1 MKTVLRYFGNYKLI
15 SILSPLFK
23 LSEAA
28 FELIVPLV
36 IADIIDNGIPS
47 EDSVYIQ
54 KRVLLLLL
62 FAVTGFVCAIFAQYF
77 AAQAAAGISSDVR
90 RDLFN
95 KIERLSVTD
104 YEKLGSSGIVTSLTS
119 DVNQIQAGINLFLRL
134 LLRSPFIVFGA
145 VIMALTISVRMAMIS
160 VVCVLFLGLVVSFN
174 MKSAIPA
181 YKKTREGLDTLAAH
195 AGNGLTGVRVI
206 RGYNRT
212 TDDYGWFKNESDHL
226 NLMQKKAAKISSYL
240 NPLTFLIINLAIC
253 LLIYRG
259 GVNVST
265 GALSQGQVV
274 ALYNYMSQ
282 ILVELIK
289 LANLIITVSRAI
301 ACAGRVEK
309 ILEMP
314 DDATGGALSFE
325 DPSKAHSLE
334 FCNVSFRYYGSN
346 EDTLTDVSFAVKPG
360 EKIGV
365 IGKTGSG
372 KSTIG
377 QIASGLYNV
386 TSGTVLIDGNPI
398 DEYSRKSISR
408 AIGLC
413 LQKALMF
420 TGTIAYNITLGRE
433 WISDK
438 DLDEAVSISCTDDV
452 TASKNEGL
460 LYEVRSNGTGLSGG
474 QKQRIGIARA
484 IAGRPGLLI
493 LDDST
498 SALDAGTER
507 RFLKNLNTLSN
518 PPTVIIVS
526 QKIRTVKNCDR
537 IIFIDNGRI
546 SAIGTHSELKS
557 SSDEYREFLRLQR
570 EEESSNE

>member
-1 MKTVLRYFGNYKLI
+1 
-15 SILSPLFK
+15 
-23 LSEAA
+23 
-28 FELIVPLV
+28 
-36 IADIIDNGIPS
+36 
-47 EDSVYIQ
+47 
-54 KRVLLLLL
+54 
-62 FAVTGFVCAIFAQYF
+62 
-77 AAQAAAGISSDVR
+77 
-90 RDLFN
+90 
-95 KIERLSVTD
+95 
-104 YEKLGSSGIVTSLTS
+104 
-119 DVNQIQAGINLFLRL
+119 
-134 LLRSPFIVFGA
+134 
-145 VIMALTISVRMAMIS
+145 
-160 VVCVLFLGLVVSFN
+160 
-174 MKSAIPA
+174 
-181 YKKTREGLDTLAAH
+181 
-195 AGNGLTGVRVI
+195 
-206 RGYNRT
+206 
-212 TDDYGWFKNESDHL
+212 
-226 NLMQKKAAKISSYL
+226 
-240 NPLTFLIINLAIC
+240 
-253 LLIYRG
+253 
-259 GVNVST
+259 
-265 GALSQGQVV
+265 
-274 ALYNYMSQ
+274 
-282 ILVELIK
+282 
-289 LANLIITVSRAI
+289 
-301 ACAGRVEK
+301 
-309 ILEMP
+309 MP